1 MAPGAQID
9 NLRGTTTM
17 LKTLPVEWDA

>member
-9 NLRGTTTM
+9 NLRGSTTM